1 MLHNIYLAETRVA
14 AEKAFDLF
22 EDTFAAKQPKATE
35 CLVKDRSELLA
46 FYDFPAEHWMHLRS
60 TNPIESVFATVR
72 LRTYRTKGS
81 GSALACETMVFK
93 LMQSASKRWRAL
105 NSSDL
110 LADVIAGVKF
120 VDGIKENAA

>member
-1 MLHNIYLAETRVA
+1 M
-14 AEKAFDLF
+14 
-22 EDTFAAKQPKATE
+22 
-35 CLVKDRSELLA
+35 KDRAELLA

-105 NSSDL
+105 NGSEL